1 MGADIAVFIPIVL
14 FICIVWAI
22 KIVVESRLRRR
33 LAETHASED
42 LVRAMLLADEQNRR
56 LSALKWGMVLV
67 LVGVSF
73 GLIDV
78 LNLRADDAAT
88 FGLLIGAAGLG
99 MLGYHLIS
107 QRQKG

>member
-1 MGADIAVFIPIVL
+1 MGADIAVFIPMVL
-14 FICIVWAI
+14 FVCIVVAI

-56 LSALKWGMVLV
+56 LSALKWGMVMV

-78 LNLRADDAAT
+78 LDLRADDAAT

-99 MLGYHLIS
+99 MLGYHLIG